1 MAGHVLIGT
10 SSWTDPTLVK
20 DGHFYPPDAKSAEKR
35 LRFYAS
41 QFPIVEVDS
50 TYYFP
55 PSESNSVLWIER
67 TPPEFT
73 FNIKAYSLL
82 TNHPT
87 KRESLYKD
95 LQDAAP
101 ADKKNV
107 YREQLPDEAVEEV
120 WQRFR
125 DALMPLHSAGKLGAV
140 LFQFPQWFVIS
151 KKSKAYIEEVA
162 ERLPDYRVAVEFRHK
177 SWMEE
182 RNVEETL
189 SLPLRAESAVRVRG
203 HAAGVRLVGAAG
215 RRRDGRRHRDGAVP
229 RARQGGLG
237 QEEHPGRGSGSGTTT
252 RATELEEW
260 VPKMESLAGRGARDS
275 RPDEQLLSGLRGP
288 ERPRARRPP
297 RPRPR
302 RVISP
307 GEPPSPRRSRRPT
320 SSGAPGPGGCSRPHR
335 RGRTGPSGTR
345 CLPWC

>member
-1 MAGHVLIGT
+1 MAGRILIGT

-20 DGHFYPPDAKSAEKR
+20 DGHFYPPGASSADAR
-35 LRFYAS
+35 LRYYAS

-55 PSESNSVLWIER
+55 PSEKNSVLWIER

-87 KRESLYKD
+87 KRDSLYKD
-95 LQDAAP
+95 LQDSAP

-107 YREQLPDEAVEEV
+107 YREQLPDEAVDEV

-151 KKSKAYIEEVA
+151 KKSKAYIEEVV
-162 ERLPDYRVAVEFRHK
+162 ERLPDFRVAVEFRHK
-177 SWMEE
+177 SWMED

-189 SLPLRAESAVRVRG
+189 SFLEERDLPFVCVDMPQGFDSSIPPI
-203 HAAGVRLVGAAG
+203 AAATAKDLAMIRFHG
-215 RRRDGRRHRDGAVP
+215 RDRNVWERKRIPASERFRYDYKRD
-229 RARQGGLG
+229 
-237 QEEHPGRGSGSGTTT
+237 
-252 RATELEEW
+252 ELNEW
-260 VPKMESLAGRGARDS
+260 VPKVEALAEEARETHVLMNNCYQDFAVRNARDLGA
-275 RPDEQLLSGLRGP
+275 LLDLDLA
-288 ERPRARRPP
+288 E
-297 RPRPR
+297 
-302 RVISP
+302 
-307 GEPPSPRRSRRPT
+307 
-320 SSGAPGPGGCSRPHR
+320 
-335 RGRTGPSGTR
+335 
-345 CLPWC
+345 

>member
-1 MAGHVLIGT
+1 MAGQILIGT

-20 DGHFYPPDAKSAEKR
+20 DGHFYPPDAKSADAR

-41 QFPIVEVDS
+41 QFPLVEVDS

-55 PSESNSVLWIER
+55 PSEKNSVLWIER

-87 KRESLYKD
+87 KRDSLYKD
-95 LQDAAP
+95 LQEQAP
-101 ADKKNV
+101 TDKRNI
-107 YREQLPDEAVEEV
+107 YRDQLPDEVVDEV

-151 KKSKAYIEEVA
+151 RKSKAYIEECKA
-162 ERLPDYRVAVEFRHK
+162 RLPDYRVAVEFRHK

-189 SLPLRAESAVRVRG
+189 SFLEEHDLPYVCVDMPQGFESSVPPIAAATAKDLAMVRFHGRNKAAWEVKGQTAAERFKYDYPREELAEWAPRVEALAAETRETHVLMNNCYQDFAVRS
-203 HAAGVRLVGAAG
+203 
-215 RRRDGRRHRDGAVP
+215 
-229 RARQGGLG
+229 ARELG
-237 QEEHPGRGSGSGTTT
+237 DLLDL
-252 RATELEEW
+252 EL
-260 VPKMESLAGRGARDS
+260 
-275 RPDEQLLSGLRGP
+275 P
-288 ERPRARRPP
+288 E
-297 RPRPR
+297 
-302 RVISP
+302 
-307 GEPPSPRRSRRPT
+307 
-320 SSGAPGPGGCSRPHR
+320 
-335 RGRTGPSGTR
+335 
-345 CLPWC
+345 